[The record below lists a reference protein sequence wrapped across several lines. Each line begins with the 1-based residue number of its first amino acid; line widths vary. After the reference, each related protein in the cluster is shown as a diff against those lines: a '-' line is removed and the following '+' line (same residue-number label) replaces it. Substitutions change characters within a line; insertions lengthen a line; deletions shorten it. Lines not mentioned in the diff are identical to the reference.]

1 MNFTLSRRWP
11 VALVGAA
18 AWVLIGLLPAPAAD
32 PTSAQGGASLQPTS
46 DSKVSAGAN
55 AGKKVELTTPP
66 ERTDTPTL
74 APPKRNTLRSPW
86 SDAGGAETRPAAVG
100 SASGNVPASLSSPPT
115 VESTTTVVR
124 PAPASKTDPTPGSPD
139 DRGAASPGT
148 KAPAPS
154 GDAPLRP
161 IPEGAPAGPV
171 EIQTASFNKI
181 TPGVSTLED
190 VQKSW
195 GPAKQVGNRGGMV
208 VHLYKIEPFEHVE
221 AFFVQGKV
229 ASIVIRL
236 NRAFPADGVAQQ
248 LALANIRPVLVSNAM
263 GEILGQ
269 SYPERG
275 VLFSFE
281 PAPAPGKVSMKV
293 AQIILEPVTAEPF
306 LLRAETNLDS
316 QPEASLRD
324 LDQALKLSPQN
335 TRAHWL
341 RAKLLVFRGEPDK
354 AAADADEAVR
364 LAPQDAQYRVT
375 RAQIL
380 GQLGRFPEAIQE
392 AERAIAGSGQ
402 RAHVKARAQC
412 LLGDLLGSGVQPDF
426 KRAIQY
432 HTLAIKT
439 ATELKSSPH
448 PAVRVPAKEVL
459 LDAHLGAAHDIA
471 GGNWNQKDTAVRTW
485 LQRAAA
491 LADDLIEKEGGTVE
505 QRFRVAA
512 RALAACVGV
521 QGKLDPTEWTEKV
534 LQTGQ
539 ELIAA
544 VGNTPQRQQV
554 QWEIGM
560 ALYDAVQVY
569 QMRSQRDQAAK
580 YGQRAVEFLEAGRAS
595 KDNPMEAYLL
605 GRLYF
610 RLGSI
615 QAIGQHEHKAAV
627 AWFDKAVPVLQQAAD
642 RLPAMELGRL
652 GETFVSMGVSYWETG
667 QKEGA
672 IKLTQQGVEVMEKA
686 AAGGGL
692 QQSAL
697 DVPYTNLATMHRQ
710 LGQDALAEKY
720 LQKAAAQKGGT
731 LRR

>member
-1 MNFTLSRRWP
+1 M
-11 VALVGAA
+11 ALVGAA
-18 AWVLIGLLPAPAAD
+18 AWVLIGLPPAPAAG
-32 PTSAQGGASLQPTS
+32 PASAPGGAGLPPAS
-46 DSKVSAGAN
+46 DSKAGSGKEAAN
-55 AGKKVELTTPP
+55 KSELATPP
-66 ERTDTPTL
+66 ERTDVPTL
-74 APPKRNTLRSPW
+74 APPKRGPLRSA
-86 SDAGGAETRPAAVG
+86 SAGPSPAETSPAAG
-100 SASGNVPASLSSPPT
+100 TSATGNLPTSLASPPPT
-115 VESTTTVVR
+115 QSSTTLVRTVPTSKPDAAPG
-124 PAPASKTDPTPGSPD
+124 PAA
-139 DRGAASPGT
+139 DRGTAEPGA
-148 KAPAPS
+148 KPPAQS
-154 GDAPLRP
+154 GDTPLRP
-161 IPEGAPAGPV
+161 IPEGAPPGPV
-171 EIQTASFNKI
+171 EIETASFNKV

-195 GPAKQVGNRGGMV
+195 GAPKQVGSRGGMA

-221 AFFVQGKV
+221 AFFSQGKV

-236 NRAFPADGVAQQ
+236 SRAFPADGVARQ
-248 LALANIRPVLVSNAM
+248 LALSNIRPVLVSNAM

-281 PAPAPGKVSMKV
+281 PAAAPGKVTMNV

-306 LLRAETNLDS
+306 LLRAETNLDA
-316 QPEASLRD
+316 QPEACLRD

-335 TRAHWL
+335 GRAHWL
-341 RAKLLVFRGEPDK
+341 RAKLLVLTGDPAK
-354 AAADADEAVR
+354 ALAAADEAVR
-364 LAPQDAQYRVT
+364 LGPRDAQYRVT

-380 GQLGRFPEAIQE
+380 GQLGRFPEAIQD
-392 AERAIAGSGQ
+392 AERAIADSGQ

-412 LLGDLLGSGVQPDF
+412 LLGDLLGSGLQPDF

-439 ATELKSSPH
+439 ATELKTSPH
-448 PAVRVPAKEVL
+448 PAIRVPAKEVL

-471 GGNWNQKDTAVRTW
+471 WGNWNQKETAVRMW

-534 LQTGQ
+534 LQAGQ

-554 QWEIGM
+554 QWELGM

-580 YGQRAVEFLEAGRAS
+580 YGQRAVEFLEAGRAT
-595 KDNPMEAYLL
+595 KDNPMDAYLL

-615 QAIGQHEHKAAV
+615 QAIGQQEHKAAV

-642 RLPAMELGRL
+642 RLPAMESGRL

-672 IKLTQQGVEVMEKA
+672 IKLTQQGVELMEKA
-686 AAGGGL
+686 VAGGGL

-710 LGQDALAEKY
+710 LGQEALAEKY
-720 LQKAAAQKGGT
+720 MQKAAAQKNGT